1 MVLELCRGDYREDD
15 HWGYAPEISQVW
27 RAGGDHHDS
36 WSHTLEQFADIKG
49 KGSWSGSYGWAY
61 LDMMMWVWSI
71 C

>member
-1 MVLELCRGDYREDD
+1 MTTGAMHLKFLRSGEQEAITTTVG
-15 HWGYAPEISQVW
+15 
-27 RAGGDHHDS
+27 
-36 WSHTLEQFADIKG
+36 SHTLEQFADIKG